1 VVGGFSNAI
10 VNVLIQSLIQLSTPQ
25 EMRGKVMGLLEA
37 LTGGLV
43 PIGMALGGLLGEF
56 LPLRLVIFLAFAL
69 AGVVG
74 IPPLLAPSI
83 REFFGGRN
91 QA

>member
-1 VVGGFSNAI
+1 
-10 VNVLIQSLIQLSTPQ
+10 
-25 EMRGKVMGLLEA
+25 
-37 LTGGLV
+37 
-43 PIGMALGGLLGEF
+43 MALGGLLGEF